1 MKFRTSVDE
10 IKLQFSASS
19 VTYPGRICREDEEE
33 GEECDVTTK
42 TDQVVGILKRN
53 TENEEGN
60 YNQTDQSDEEA
71 EKESKWLVRMLGTI

>member
-1 MKFRTSVDE
+1 M
-10 IKLQFSASS
+10 
-19 VTYPGRICREDEEE
+19 TYPGRICREDEEE
-33 GEECDVTTK
+33 REEGDVTTK

-71 EKESKWLVRMLGTI
+71 EKELKWFVRMLGENLRK